1 MHCQEHWVLRFEKL
15 RTLRFEVWRTYSL
28 HNSANWPLAKP
39 QATIQQPHGH
49 KSLPNPRPI
58 YSQIKHIVGQLL
70 PISPQWNPKL
80 KSKTLNKKDN
90 KKSTQSSQSQPR
102 SPNRQNL
109 NSTQQLKWDFACCL
123 LVSKTANALT
133 HEVLKLHLLCTQ
145 SSSISISPRQS
156 SLSSPRRSFLISI

>member
-70 PISPQWNPKL
+70 PISPPWNPKF
-80 KSKTLNKKDN
+80 KPKTLNKKDN
-90 KKSTQSSQSQPR
+90 QKSTQSSQSQPR

-109 NSTQQLKWDFACCL
+109 DSTQQLKQDLACCQ
-123 LVSKTANALT
+123 LVSKTVNALT
-133 HEVLKLHLLCTQ
+133 H
-145 SSSISISPRQS
+145 
-156 SLSSPRRSFLISI
+156 